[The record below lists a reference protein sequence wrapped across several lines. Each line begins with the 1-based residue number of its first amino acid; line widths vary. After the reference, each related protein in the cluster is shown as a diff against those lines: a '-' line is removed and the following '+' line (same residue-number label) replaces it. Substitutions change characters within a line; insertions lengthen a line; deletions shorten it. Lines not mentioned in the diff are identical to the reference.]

1 MSKSETTPQKRTDD
15 RPIRHERSIHPV
27 PADWVR
33 LGRDEHILAG
43 YSRFVAEKVC
53 YEYRLERDP
62 HAVGGHVEKH
72 LLFVAYRQPE
82 TDEVI
87 ERRYQASVTETDA
100 ESLSVPTSDRDG
112 DLGPEDWGRVDYQA
126 IVPTDSLAVIPKC
139 VRNGEPRNFRA
150 SVAVRPDEPRIGGE
164 E

>member
-1 MSKSETTPQKRTDD
+1 MATNAVLDKRTDD
-15 RPIRHERSIHPV
+15 QPIRRQRHIEPV
-27 PADWVR
+27 PADWAR
-33 LGRDEHILAG
+33 LGRDEHILEG

-62 HAVGGHVEKH
+62 HAVGGHVERH

-87 ERRYQASVTETDA
+87 ERSYQASVAETDA
-100 ESLSVPTSDRDG
+100 GSLSVPTSERDG
-112 DLGPEDWGRVDYQA
+112 DLGPDDWGRIDYQA
-126 IVPTDSLAVIPKC
+126 IEPTDSIAVIPKC
-139 VRNGEPRNFRA
+139 VRSGEPRNFRA
-150 SVAVRPDEPRIGGE
+150 SVAVQSSEPRIVGE